1 MATSRVWSTRPLQK
15 HSQTSFRGPPVA
27 FVDRIR
33 QQAAELKRR
42 VVFPESGDERILAAA
57 KEMDRTGMAVPLLV
71 AGKVGVVGRG
81 GGGGL
86 QTPRPRGGNAAADAP
101 PE

>member
-57 KEMDRTGMAVPLLV
+57 REMDRTGMAGPILVTGNAGLV
-71 AGKVGVVGRG
+71 ARRG
-81 GGGGL
+81 GGGFQSLHFGEDTRL
-86 QTPRPRGGNAAADAP
+86 AD
-101 PE
+101 